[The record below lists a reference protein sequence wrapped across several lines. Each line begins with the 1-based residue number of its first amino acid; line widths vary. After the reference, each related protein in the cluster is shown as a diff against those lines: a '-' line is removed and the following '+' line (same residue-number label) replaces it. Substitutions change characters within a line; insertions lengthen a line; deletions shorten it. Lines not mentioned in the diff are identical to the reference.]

1 MSLTDYRYWERLYW
15 CTGSSL
21 LRPTPLFP
29 QPPIESTVRCVK
41 YAGKFIDIHHHLLKS
56 TNVPQSW
63 MLLQGTLLSG
73 ITILVTARMN
83 AASLLQR
90 SDFSLFEVM
99 EWSRKCSLVLTIMSE
114 RWSEKSISNLE
125 AKFSL
130 LSTDTLKKL
139 LALKENPKAKEQGQE
154 QYKMDIQLPGIEQ
167 TGNPLP
173 YGMTLPQANNQVVS
187 PHNSSWSYQDSYQI
201 HPPSMDYDGNNNV
214 GAINFPILGDLL
226 PDYLGCGGSLDP
238 YSLEGFFGG
247 DDLYSFWE
255 VLPRAN
261 DPPLHF
267 GQ

>member
-1 MSLTDYRYWERLYW
+1 
-15 CTGSSL
+15 
-21 LRPTPLFP
+21 
-29 QPPIESTVRCVK
+29 
-41 YAGKFIDIHHHLLKS
+41 
-56 TNVPQSW
+56 
-63 MLLQGTLLSG
+63 
-73 ITILVTARMN
+73 MN
-83 AASLLQR
+83 AASLLR
-90 SDFSLFEVM
+90 RNDFSLFEVM

-139 LALKENPKAKEQGQE
+139 LALKENPKSQERGQE
-154 QYKMDIQLPGIEQ
+154 RYQVDAQHQRTEP
-167 TGNPLP
+167 TSNPLP
-173 YGMTLPQANNQVVS
+173 YGITMPQVGEQSIS
-187 PHNSSWSYQDSYQI
+187 PENSSWPYQGSFQGIPQAMEYAGQTD
-201 HPPSMDYDGNNNV
+201 M
-214 GAINFPILGDLL
+214 GAVNFPILGDFL

-255 VLPRAN
+255 VLPGAN

>member
-1 MSLTDYRYWERLYW
+1 
-15 CTGSSL
+15 
-21 LRPTPLFP
+21 
-29 QPPIESTVRCVK
+29 
-41 YAGKFIDIHHHLLKS
+41 
-56 TNVPQSW
+56 

-83 AASLLQR
+83 AASLLHR
-90 SDFSLFEVM
+90 NDFSLFEVM

-114 RWSEKSISNLE
+114 RWAEKSISNLE

-139 LALKENPKAKEQGQE
+139 LALKENPKAQNRGQE
-154 QYKMDIQLPGIEQ
+154 QYQMGVQLQGTEA
-167 TGNPLP
+167 TNNPTS
-173 YGMTLPQANNQVVS
+173 YSMALPQVGDHPVTSQSAN
-187 PHNSSWSYQDSYQI
+187 WSYQNSFQGI
-201 HPPSMDYDGNNNV
+201 PQGIDYAAQNDMGV
-214 GAINFPILGDLL
+214 VNFPILGDFL
-226 PDYLGCGGSLDP
+226 PEYLGCGGSLDP

-255 VLPRAN
+255 VLPGAN

>member
-1 MSLTDYRYWERLYW
+1 
-15 CTGSSL
+15 
-21 LRPTPLFP
+21 
-29 QPPIESTVRCVK
+29 
-41 YAGKFIDIHHHLLKS
+41 
-56 TNVPQSW
+56 

-83 AASLLQR
+83 AASLLHR
-90 SDFSLFEVM
+90 DDFSLFEVM

-130 LSTDTLKKL
+130 LSTDTLKNL
-139 LALKENPKAKEQGQE
+139 MALKDKPKTQNGGQE
-154 QYKMDIQLPGIEQ
+154 QYQMAGQLPGSGG
-167 TGNPLP
+167 TASRLS
-173 YGMTLPQANNQVVS
+173 YGMAVPQVVDQS
-187 PHNSSWSYQDSYQI
+187 IASQNGNWPYQNSFQSL
-201 HPPSMDYDGNNNV
+201 PRGTDYAGQNDMGPV
-214 GAINFPILGDLL
+214 NFPILGDFL
-226 PDYLGCGGSLDP
+226 PEYLGCGGSLVDP

-255 VLPRAN
+255 VLPGSN

>member
-1 MSLTDYRYWERLYW
+1 
-15 CTGSSL
+15 
-21 LRPTPLFP
+21 
-29 QPPIESTVRCVK
+29 
-41 YAGKFIDIHHHLLKS
+41 
-56 TNVPQSW
+56 

-90 SDFSLFEVM
+90 DDFSLFDVM

-139 LALKENPKAKEQGQE
+139 LALKDNPKSQDRGQGQYQMAGQIME
-154 QYKMDIQLPGIEQ
+154 SGG
-167 TGNPLP
+167 TSNPLAYDMPVSQDDDQSVASQNGNWP
-173 YGMTLPQANNQVVS
+173 YQNSFHSLPQ
-187 PHNSSWSYQDSYQI
+187 
-201 HPPSMDYDGNNNV
+201 
-214 GAINFPILGDLL
+214 GASFAGQNDMGPVNFPIIGDFL
-226 PDYLGCGGSLDP
+226 PEYLGCGGSLDP

-255 VLPRAN
+255 VLPGSN

>member
-1 MSLTDYRYWERLYW
+1 
-15 CTGSSL
+15 
-21 LRPTPLFP
+21 
-29 QPPIESTVRCVK
+29 
-41 YAGKFIDIHHHLLKS
+41 
-56 TNVPQSW
+56 

-83 AASLLQR
+83 AASLLR
-90 SDFSLFEVM
+90 RDDFSLFEVM

-130 LSTDTLKKL
+130 LSTDTLKNL
-139 LALKENPKAKEQGQE
+139 LALKDNPKTQDRGHE
-154 QYKMDIQLPGIEQ
+154 QYQMAGQLPGNERIA
-167 TGNPLP
+167 NPLA
-173 YGMTLPQANNQVVS
+173 YGMAVPQVANRPVASQNGNW
-187 PHNSSWSYQDSYQI
+187 PYQDSFQNL
-201 HPPSMDYDGNNNV
+201 PQGADYAQENDV
-214 GAINFPILGDLL
+214 GSVNFPTLGNFL
-226 PDYLGCGGSLDP
+226 PEHLSCGGSPNP

-255 VLPRAN
+255 VLPGSN

>member
-1 MSLTDYRYWERLYW
+1 
-15 CTGSSL
+15 
-21 LRPTPLFP
+21 
-29 QPPIESTVRCVK
+29 
-41 YAGKFIDIHHHLLKS
+41 
-56 TNVPQSW
+56 

-83 AASLLQR
+83 ATSLLHR
-90 SDFSLFEVM
+90 NDFSLFEVM

-139 LALKENPKAKEQGQE
+139 LALKENPKAQDRGQE
-154 QYKMDIQLPGIEQ
+154 QYQMGVQLPRTE
-167 TGNPLP
+167 TGNLLP
-173 YGMTLPQANNQVVS
+173 YSMALPQVGDQSVS
-187 PHNSSWSYQDSYQI
+187 PQNANWPYQNSFQSLPQG
-201 HPPSMDYDGNNNV
+201 MDHV
-214 GAINFPILGDLL
+214 GQNDMGALNFPILGDSL
-226 PDYLGCGGSLDP
+226 PEYLGCGGSLDP